1 MVAIFTISR
10 NSKTSESRRL
20 MLNLSEKINLK
31 KSDIYVAL

>member
-1 MVAIFTISR
+1 MVAIFMISR

-20 MLNLSEKINLK
+20 MLNLSEKINLR